1 LYKFYEHIGPDVIQI
16 LKKINILW
24 ESVSSFE
31 LIIWANLMIHSMG

>member
-24 ESVSSFE
+24 EPLTAFESST
-31 LIIWANLMIHSMG
+31 WAKPKLDFSD

>member
-24 ESVSSFE
+24 YSLSSTG
-31 LIIWANLMIHSMG
+31 ANLRIHFRD

>member
-24 ESVSSFE
+24 YSLCSTG
-31 LIIWANLMIHSMG
+31 ANLRIHFRD